1 VLVLFLHGYFT
12 RGMMTERQED
22 QAVSEL
28 IVVLTL
34 LGTALVAVV
43 TVCLIEGIYLSIKDF
58 LED

>member
-1 VLVLFLHGYFT
+1 
-12 RGMMTERQED
+12 MTERQED

-43 TVCLIEGIYLSIKDF
+43 TVCLIESIYLSIKDF

>member
-1 VLVLFLHGYFT
+1 MGLYLGGFCILRAT
-12 RGMMTERQED
+12 MTERNED

-34 LGTALVAVV
+34 LGTALVTVV
-43 TVCLIEGIYLSIKDF
+43 TVCFIEGIYLNIKDF